1 MTGVRTHVPE
11 GEPKAAKGGGES
23 RFIRDALQ
31 VFGGQIAMN
40 VIGIGTSVITTRALS
55 PADRGLFQLL
65 VLLPITL
72 SNFVKLGIPQASV
85 FYIRRRNVSASDVAS
100 NSALIAF
107 VMGGAMAVFCWF
119 QRDWLMARL
128 VKGAPPEALKPS
140 LALIPFALL
149 QFYFLGIAQAQQR
162 FREYNIQQV
171 VPNVLSLIGM
181 AVTLLWLHMGLLG
194 AVFTQAGILVFMTL
208 WLVVRVHRTAPLHL
222 RFDPQLARGMLS
234 FGGKSYVQTLAATL
248 HLRLDQYL
256 IAYLLNPQQVAY
268 YAIAVNM
275 ATLLLKVPDATGTAL
290 FPRLAGSS
298 EQAAHAATARVT
310 RHTVLFTTVGALGF
324 AIAGPIGIR
333 ILYGSKYDNSM
344 LPMIVLL
351 PGIMMMAL
359 YGILTRNFTSRGK
372 QQVNIV
378 AAGSALALNA
388 GLNWVMIPRYGI
400 VGAAAA
406 NGMSYS
412 VASLI
417 LLTAFV
423 RESGHSWSDT
433 LIVKRAE
440 VVKIFSAVRRRRWAA

>member
-1 MTGVRTHVPE
+1 MAVASASEAKKT
-11 GEPKAAKGGGES
+11 PKAEGES
-23 RFIRDALQ
+23 RLIHDALQ
-31 VFGGQIAMN
+31 VFGGQIAMQ

-55 PADRGLFQLL
+55 PTDRGLFQLL

-85 FYIRRRNVSASDVAS
+85 YYIRRRRVPASDVAS
-100 NSALIAF
+100 NSALVAF
-107 VMGGAMAVFCWF
+107 VMGGAMALFCWW
-119 QRDWLMARL
+119 QKDWLMARI
-128 VKGAPPEALKPS
+128 VKGAPAEAVLPS

-194 AVFTQAGILVFMTL
+194 AVLTQAAILVFMTL
-208 WLVVRVHRTAPLHL
+208 WLVMRVHRHAPLHF
-222 RFDPQLARGMLS
+222 RFDPKLARGMLS

-256 IAYLLNPQQVAY
+256 IAYLLDPQQVAF
-268 YAIAVNM
+268 YAIAVNI

-290 FPRLAGSS
+290 FPRLAGST
-298 EQAAHAATARVT
+298 EDVAHRATAKVT
-310 RHTVLFTTVGALGF
+310 RYTVLFTTVGALGF

-333 ILYGSKYDNSM
+333 ILYGARYDNSM

-372 QQVNIV
+372 QQINII
-378 AAGSALALNA
+378 AAGTALALNA
-388 GLNWVMIPRYGI
+388 GLNWVVIPRYGI
-400 VGAAAA
+400 IGAAAC
-406 NGMSYS
+406 NGVSYS

-423 RESGHSWSDT
+423 RESGISWSDT
-433 LIVKRAE
+433 LIVKKDELVELFQRARQRL
-440 VVKIFSAVRRRRWAA
+440 VRR